1 MTNEDAAAVQRA
13 WDFRKSSRR
22 SFLIGSAAAA
32 LVTTDLACTRFI
44 QSQRNRTRILPLDDE
59 SARARFPDDRWILFP
74 GYKTSWEEGLW
85 IFGSLQPVLSRRAQS
100 AVMGYSNRGLDI
112 DNVVATMYRYV
123 ENFRL
128 RRLYFY
134 GHSFGGMVAVEVAAR
149 LRTRGIPVELILL
162 DSSPSSRFDVRDK
175 RMFEGVVRLY
185 EAGVGVPISLRGTY
199 ELGERIAHKNER
211 TWSQI
216 VDQTLEQVSPLAP
229 SSRLIQSQSSYIYHF
244 DLLPF
249 RGSLGDTKVVFV
261 GNPHDRVVDY
271 ATARAGWARELPL
284 NVVSVDH
291 VTEGALPAHASPQW
305 NPGVY
310 QDIVAAVQRR
320 YVPFPRGGGVQR
332 AVVAGGAPDGG
343 PAQV

>member
-1 MTNEDAAAVQRA
+1 MDDDALSLQRA
-13 WDFRKSSRR
+13 RDFRRSSRR
-22 SFLIGSAAAA
+22 SFLIGSALAA
-32 LVTTDLACTRFI
+32 VVSTDLAFTRVI
-44 QSQRNRTRILPLDDE
+44 QSQREQTRILPLDDDA
-59 SARARFPDDRWILFP
+59 ARARFPNDRWVLFP

-85 IFGSLQPVLSRRAQS
+85 ILNSLRPVLAKRAQM

-128 RRLYFY
+128 EKLYFY

-149 LRTRGIPVELILL
+149 LRDRGVPVELILL
-162 DSSPSSRFDVRDK
+162 DSSPSSRFDVRNQG
-175 RMFEGVVRLY
+175 MFEGVVRLY
-185 EAGVGVPISLRGTY
+185 NSGVRVPISVRGTY

-216 VDQTLEQVSPLAP
+216 VDQTLEQLTPLAP

-244 DLLPF
+244 NARPF

-261 GNPHDRVVDY
+261 GNPDDRVVDY
-271 ATARAGWARELPL
+271 ARARAGWARELPS
-284 NVVSVDH
+284 NVVSVDR

-305 NPGVY
+305 NPVIY
-310 QDIVAAVQRR
+310 QGIISTIQRE
-320 YVPFPRGGGVQR
+320 YVPVPRGGGVRR
-332 AVVAGGAPDGG
+332 AVEAFGAPGGG
-343 PAQV
+343 PVMT

>member
-1 MTNEDAAAVQRA
+1 VTKEDAGALQRA
-13 WDFRKSSRR
+13 WDFRRSSRR
-22 SFLIGSAAAA
+22 SFLIGSAATAV
-32 LVTTDLACTRFI
+32 VTTDLAFTRFI

-85 IFGSLQPVLSRRAQS
+85 IFNSLRPALSRRAQP

-128 RRLYFY
+128 RKLYFY
-134 GHSFGGMVAVEVAAR
+134 GHSFGGMVAVEVAGR
-149 LRTRGIPVELILL
+149 LRSRGVPVELILL

-175 RMFEGVVRLY
+175 RMFESVVRLY
-185 EAGVGVPISLRGTY
+185 DAGVGVPISVRGTY

-216 VDQTLEQVSPLAP
+216 VDQTLEQISPLAP

-244 DLLPF
+244 DVRPF

-261 GNPHDRVVDY
+261 GNPDDRVVDY
-271 ATARAGWARELPL
+271 ARARAGWARELPF
-284 NVVSVDH
+284 NVVSVDR

-305 NPGVY
+305 NPDLY
-310 QDIVAAVQRR
+310 QDIVSAVQREH
-320 YVPFPRGGGVQR
+320 VPFPRGGGVKR
-332 AVVAGGAPDGG
+332 SAVADGGPDGG
-343 PAQV
+343 PART